1 LSFALPSIS
10 LLLVLISS
18 IGVTQVPKF
27 GPVLVI
33 VGDLKCVV
41 QHPQAEIT
49 DQEWRV
55 LKSLA
60 PESEWMTPT
69 KCSFIDDALRAL
81 PSLNLVRVELDWIL
95 VETYLGITSRNT
107 AIVAL
112 AHFQRASVAL
122 PPPFFSGPK
131 NQVNLDPDIPIGLG
145 TNTALQSNAEVLHP
159 SIDEPSVA
167 FKVPALKVL
176 EIPAQ
181 GLVFIVNQASWFWG
195 WGGLWL
201 WPFIIYSLIYLKRQ
215 FKKSIL
221 PILSSTLLLHALLL
235 ILGAPLPRYVM
246 ATILIGN
253 YLLLKMITDLYLK
266 FVETYTRKSNR

>member
-1 LSFALPSIS
+1 
-10 LLLVLISS
+10 
-18 IGVTQVPKF
+18 
-27 GPVLVI
+27 
-33 VGDLKCVV
+33 
-41 QHPQAEIT
+41 
-49 DQEWRV
+49 
-55 LKSLA
+55 
-60 PESEWMTPT
+60 
-69 KCSFIDDALRAL
+69 
-81 PSLNLVRVELDWIL
+81 
-95 VETYLGITSRNT
+95 
-107 AIVAL
+107 
-112 AHFQRASVAL
+112 
-122 PPPFFSGPK
+122 
-131 NQVNLDPDIPIGLG
+131 
-145 TNTALQSNAEVLHP
+145 VLHP

-266 FVETYTRKSNR
+266 FVETYTRKSNG